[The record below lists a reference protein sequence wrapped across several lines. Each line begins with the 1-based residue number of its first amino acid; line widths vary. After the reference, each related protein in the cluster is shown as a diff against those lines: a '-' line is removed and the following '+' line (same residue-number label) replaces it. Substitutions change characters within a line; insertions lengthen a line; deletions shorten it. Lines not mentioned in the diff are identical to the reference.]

1 MNTNERLIL
10 NWGNDFLIITKIGY
24 ELYEKFCEADR
35 IEDLI
40 KIHDF
45 LKKENIAFGHK
56 DYFKMYLNNEISEED
71 FFLGLYIYKIPLSKS
86 AVKPEIKMGMTTIPI
101 DFVFGKE
108 YKENKSVNSKGEIVE
123 RTYYGK
129 SKKIDREVIS
139 YVIRFTNGKVDK
151 YEDRSDDSD
160 FYLNYPRIG
169 SEEGIG
175 HMDSLFSLSR
185 VLVAFSD
192 AESDYKSKDMDEF
205 KDLVSNVY
213 TNWYIQKDEGVRSI
227 YNFKRWNSNGE
238 SDAFAYIR
246 ELDNYINQDVNKEII
261 LHGANALKKIDRRFK
276 ETVIKDC
283 EEFLNAYDKALVDIR
298 KVKLMTTHELKE
310 NNISFNDKRGIIDK
324 IVSEC
329 QENLHKNF
337 ETFNDIEYFENEV
350 AIFREEYEAFKQRT
364 NLGCSFL
371 GSLGDKNKSDSSS
384 AHKTAKPKTSF
395 DQFPVFNSKDGSIV
409 NYIKKVFLILNN
421 NPMERLNKLVQT
433 TDLEKNQSNKSNV
446 TDEINSSQIDYS
458 SKLKE
463 LKQLYDSEIISEQDY
478 ETKKKEYLEK
488 L

>member
-10 NWGNDFLIITKIGY
+10 NWGNDFLIIQRIGH

-35 IEDLI
+35 IEELI
-40 KIHDF
+40 KIYDF
-45 LKKENIAFGHK
+45 LIKENIGIGHK
-56 DYFKMYLNNEISEED
+56 DYYKMYLNNEISEED
-71 FFLGLYIYKIPLSKS
+71 FFLGLNIYKIPG
-86 AVKPEIKMGMTTIPI
+86 PEIKIGMTTVPI
-101 DFVFGKE
+101 DFIFGKE

-139 YVIRFTNGKVDK
+139 YVIRFINGKVDK

-160 FYLNYPRIG
+160 FYFNYPRIG
-169 SEEGIG
+169 SEDGIG
-175 HMDSLFSLSR
+175 HMNSLPLSR

-192 AESDYKSKDMDEF
+192 AESDYKAKDMDEF

-213 TNWYIQKDEGVRSI
+213 RYKYIQSDKGVKSI

-246 ELDNYINQDVNKEII
+246 ELDNYKNQDVNKEII

-283 EEFLNAYDKALVDIR
+283 EEFLNAYDKALIDIR
-298 KVKLMTTHELKE
+298 KVQLMTTHELKE

-324 IVSEC
+324 IVIEC

-384 AHKTAKPKTSF
+384 AKPKTSF
-395 DQFPVFNSKDGSIV
+395 DQFAIFNPKDGSIV

-421 NPMERLNKLVQT
+421 NPMERLNKLVQSS
-433 TDLEKNQSNKSNV
+433 DLEKNQSNKSNV
-446 TDEINSSQIDYS
+446 TDEIKSSQIDYS

>member
-71 FFLGLYIYKIPLSKS
+71 FFLGLNIYKLPRSG
-86 AVKPEIKMGMTTIPI
+86 PEIKMGMTTIPI
-101 DFVFGKE
+101 DFIFGKE

-151 YEDRSDDSD
+151 YEDRSDDSY

-175 HMDSLFSLSR
+175 HMDSLFPLSR

-192 AESDYKSKDMDEF
+192 TESDYTEKDIGEF
-205 KDLVSNVY
+205 KDLVSNLY
-213 TNWYIQKDEGVRSI
+213 SKDYIQRDKGVKSI

-246 ELDNYINQDVNKEII
+246 ELDNYKNQDVNKEII
-261 LHGANALKKIDRRFK
+261 LHGANALKKIDRRWK
-276 ETVIKDC
+276 DAVIKDC
-283 EEFLNAYDKALVDIR
+283 EEFLNAYDKALIDIR
-298 KVKLMTTHELKE
+298 KVQLMTTLELKE

-324 IVSEC
+324 IVIEC

-384 AHKTAKPKTSF
+384 AKPKTSF
-395 DQFPVFNSKDGSIV
+395 DQFAIFNSKDGSIV